1 MGGADTLTEERTE
14 QASDDELES
23 TGLENREE
31 PAADATDQ
39 EKGREQEDSK
49 DTEKVEPADLPE
61 EWYNHPSAIE
71 AFDKARDEGASEAQS
86 GKDKELRKLEA
97 SMADRERLAAN
108 EALAHGVVQ
117 KLTTL
122 VVDVRKKLTDDGMS
136 MEAVS
141 EQFNRIFAQYNGWAL
156 LFSETQGKRDESVG
170 LTKGAV
176 GAALALTQ
184 GNVST
189 AISKELVELQDEL
202 SDKLTINKTPG
213 LTVETIIEQV
223 RDRRDEL
230 LRGDATA
237 KNEAK
242 RENREETTE
251 RRANRGKPPADIVGR
266 GRSTSAT
273 ALTREKVEGMTAKE
287 IKEIPLDD
295 LDRAMRTT

>member
-39 EKGREQEDSK
+39 EKGREQEASEDAEK
-49 DTEKVEPADLPE
+49 DAHPDLPE

-97 SMADRERLAAN
+97 SIADRERLAAN
-108 EALAHGVVQ
+108 AALAHGVVQ

-122 VVDVRKKLTDDGMS
+122 VVDVRKEMTDTGMAD
-136 MEAVS
+136 EAVS
-141 EQFNRIFAQYNGWAL
+141 AQLNRIFAQYEGWAR
-156 LFSETQGKRDESVG
+156 LFSETQGKRDEGVG
-170 LTKGAV
+170 LVRGASL
-176 GAALALTQ
+176 AAKALTQ
-184 GNVST
+184 GNVPV
-189 AISKELVELQDEL
+189 AISDELAELQDEL
-202 SDKLTINKTPG
+202 SDKLTIGKTPG

-266 GRSTSAT
+266 GRPSSAT